1 MTLDLK
7 ALNRMLDEFG
17 PTVGKANDAAPAP
30 DPAITTKSVGD
41 GLAQKTYGDSFGFLS
56 DDDSYLL
63 QKRLNPLSFEEKGYL
78 LQKQMQ
84 AGCGRGVPLEA
95 WQAHKVAQ
103 MAESAGMTWVQN
115 ALDTS
120 GGAALIRQDLVPM
133 LTAMFVSLFPAW
145 GRLEKVP
152 ANGLVHAWDQEDYA
166 SDKTTSAFISELG
179 TVVDKT
185 GVYTRKTTNIATY
198 GQRRGVSFKQQL
210 AVQAGGMAWDSAR
223 REIQNGLIQAAH
235 DLQKTIFQG
244 CESNSGG
251 TASNEYGLYDANA
264 FDGLRAWLN
273 DTVNSGAAAVNF
285 APFLT
290 SSADN
295 FVTAFNSG
303 ITNVADL
310 VGVVPS
316 VAYLRYK
323 ELGQLSNQ
331 QLSIQR
337 TMDEMEFIPGVQ
349 VPAVMTSAGKM
360 PLVAIPGD
368 AIGHYTSTA
377 DSSRDVADI
386 YMVNESKV
394 HVPYLGDPGFGV
406 IEIPPGVSGQL
417 SRLYIL
423 YGFFGLQVD
432 SLYHSVKLRAEQRTS

>member
-7 ALNRMLDEFG
+7 ALNRLLDEFG
-17 PTVGKANDAAPAP
+17 PTVEKANDAASTP
-30 DPAITTKSVGD
+30 DPLTTKSVGD
-41 GLAQKTYGDSFGFLS
+41 GLSKGNPFNAAYNFLS
-56 DDDSYLL
+56 EDDAYVI
-63 QKRLNPLSFEEKGYL
+63 QKKMNPLSFEEKGYL

-84 AGCGRGVPLEA
+84 AGSGRGVPIEA
-95 WQAHKVAQ
+95 WQMNRIGQ
-103 MAESAGMTWVQN
+103 MAQASGMEWVAN

-133 LTAMFVSLFPAW
+133 LTSMFVSLFPAW
-145 GRLEKVP
+145 ARLEKIP
-152 ANGLVHAWDQEDYA
+152 ANGLLHAWDQEDYA

-185 GVYTRKTTNIATY
+185 GVYNRKSTNIATY

-223 REIQNGLIQAAH
+223 REIANGLIQSAH

-244 CESNSGG
+244 QSTNSGG
-251 TASNEYGLYDANA
+251 TASNDYGLYDANA
-264 FDGLRAWLN
+264 FDGLRYWLT
-273 DTVNSGAAAVNF
+273 DDLTSGAAAVDF
-285 APFLT
+285 APYLT

-295 FVTAFNSG
+295 FVTAMNSG

-310 VGVVPS
+310 VGVVPT

-323 ELGQLSNQ
+323 ELAQLSNQ

-337 TMDEMEFIPGVQ
+337 TVDTTEFIPGVE
-349 VPAVMTSAGKM
+349 VPAVMTAAGKM

-368 AIGHYTSTA
+368 AIGHYTSA
-377 DSSRDVADI
+377 YDSSRDVADI
-386 YMVNESKV
+386 YMANESKI
-394 HVPYLGDPGFGV
+394 HIPYLGDPGFGV

-417 SRLYIL
+417 SRLWIL

-432 SLYHSVKLRAEQRTS
+432 SVYHSVKLRAEQRTS